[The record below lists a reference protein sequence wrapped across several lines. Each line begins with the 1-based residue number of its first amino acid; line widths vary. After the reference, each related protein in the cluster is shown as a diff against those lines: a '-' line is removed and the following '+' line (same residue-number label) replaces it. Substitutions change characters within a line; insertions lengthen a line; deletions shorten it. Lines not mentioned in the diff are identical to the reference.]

1 MLDATGQVDLT
12 AKNPRK
18 VARPDGQAKV
28 KNQAGRYGIIPG
40 MSAADFADGGGGDPP
55 AGVGQL
61 DDGKFTVNVDQA
73 SLAESAKLILGETLG
88 FNYTIDPRVQGTVTL
103 VSNRS
108 LTGREL
114 LSAYEAAL
122 RLAGAALIQSEG
134 NYKVVALQEVL
145 DGEMGTPDLGKGV
158 SPGYGV
164 NAIPLRYVSPASV
177 MELLDGFMARSG
189 TVRATKV
196 GNMILI
202 RGPSA
207 ERRQL
212 VDVVMSFDVDWMRNQ
227 TSGLARLENARAE
240 DVAGKVEQVFAD
252 DGAAAGPNALKVIP
266 VPSINSL
273 IVIARTRAKVN
284 TAMNWIRRLDQESV
298 DSPNYYV
305 YAVQN
310 GNAVHLARI
319 LNATF
324 GSGGGGA
331 GTTGDVAPDNQSMDV
346 SIANDTSGQ
355 EPPQP
360 DPQGSAEQLGKTDLQ
375 TGSTDGS
382 SSGSSASTGSGGGLG
397 GGTGGAGGDGSS
409 SIRITPNPT
418 NNTIV
423 ISATPKDYRKILA
436 TLRQMDAP
444 STQVLINTMIAE
456 VQLNDTLKYG
466 VQAYFESGNFS
477 FMLTEKTS
485 TAGSVISPKLPGMNL
500 VMGGISNPQL
510 VVDALSKVTNVRIVS
525 SPSLLV
531 MENETATIK
540 VGDQVPI
547 QTQTETTQGG
557 QTVNSYEYRD
567 TGVVLKVKPRVNA
580 NGAVMIDLGQEL
592 SAVQQDTGIGGQPK
606 FTQRTISSK
615 VSVNDQQTVL
625 LGGLIN
631 GTEDRSRVTVP
642 GASQLPLLG
651 RLVGTTGGIATRNE
665 MIVFITPTIVRNG
678 EEASQMSQDLR
689 AKMKNLNFA
698 EARPQP
704 PVSGTVCCSGSP
716 SGCGGGCGT
725 GMGRGSG
732 SGWPCAGMSGWG
744 WPPAPPSV
752 VAKRL

>member
-1 MLDATGQVDLT
+1 MVSSAAYRKRWAGMQFRPGRPLLLCLATVMLASCTPPSAMLDSAGQVDLS
-12 AKNPRK
+12 AKNPQK
-18 VARPDGQAKV
+18 VGNRNDGPVKV
-28 KNQAGRYGIIPG
+28 KNGAGRYEVIPG

-55 AGVGQL
+55 AGVGAL

-73 SLAESAKLILGETLG
+73 SLPESAKLILGETLG
-88 FNYTIDPRVQGTVTL
+88 YNYTIDPRVQGTVTL

-108 LTGREL
+108 LSGREL

-134 NYKVVALQEVL
+134 NFKIVALQEVL

-189 TVRATKV
+189 SVRASKI

-207 ERRQL
+207 ERKQL

-227 TSGLARLENARAE
+227 TTGLARLENARAE
-240 DVAGKVEQVFAD
+240 DVASKVEQVFAD
-252 DGAAAGPNALKVIP
+252 DAQASGANSLKVIP

-310 GNAVHLARI
+310 GNAVELARI

-355 EPPQP
+355 EAPQP
-360 DPQGSAEQLGKTDLQ
+360 DPQGSAEPLGKTDLQ
-375 TGSTDGS
+375 TGSTDN
-382 SSGSSASTGSGGGLG
+382 SGSAPATSGNTSTSSAGGGG
-397 GGTGGAGGDGSS
+397 YGGDGSS
-409 SIRITPNPT
+409 SIRITPNPA

-436 TLRQMDAP
+436 TLRQMDSA

-456 VQLNDTLKYG
+456 VSLNNQLRYG
-466 VQAYFESGNFS
+466 VQAYFESNNFS
-477 FMLTEKTS
+477 FAL
-485 TAGSVISPKLPGMNL
+485 AGAQPPAKGPIISPQFPGMNFL
-500 VMGGISNPQL
+500 WGGISNPKV
-510 VVDALSKVTNVRIVS
+510 VVDALSGITNVRIVS
-525 SPSLLV
+525 SPSVLV
-531 MENETATIK
+531 LENETATIK
-540 VGDQVPI
+540 VGDQIPI
-547 QTQTETTQGG
+547 QAQTVATDGG
-557 QTVNSYEYRD
+557 NFVNSYEYRD
-567 TGVVLKVKPRVNA
+567 TGVILKVRPRVNA
-580 NGAVMIDLGQEL
+580 NGVVTIELGQEL
-592 SAVQQDTGIGGQPK
+592 SAVQKEAGIDGNPK
-606 FTQRTISSK
+606 FTQRSVTSK

-625 LGGLIN
+625 LGGLIS
-631 GTEDRSRVTVP
+631 GVEERTRDTVP
-642 GASQLPLLG
+642 GADKVPILG
-651 RLVGTTGGIATRNE
+651 NLVGTTDNNGRRTE
-665 MIVFITPTIVRNG
+665 LIVFITPKIIRNG
-678 EEASQMSQDLR
+678 EEAARESQDLR
-689 AKMKNLNFA
+689 NKMKNLNFD
-698 EARPQP
+698 
-704 PVSGTVCCSGSP
+704 
-716 SGCGGGCGT
+716 
-725 GMGRGSG
+725 
-732 SGWPCAGMSGWG
+732 
-744 WPPAPPSV
+744 
-752 VAKRL
+752 

>member
-1 MLDATGQVDLT
+1 MLDGTSQVDLT
-12 AKNPRK
+12 ARNPQRITN
-18 VARPDGQAKV
+18 RNDGPVKV
-28 KNQAGRYGIIPG
+28 KNGVGRYEVIPG
-40 MSAADFADGGGGDPP
+40 MSAADFGDGGGGDPP

-73 SLAESAKLILGETLG
+73 SLPESAKLILGETLG
-88 FNYTIDPRVQGTVTL
+88 YNYTIDPRVQGTVTL

-108 LTGREL
+108 LTGGEL
-114 LSAYEAAL
+114 LSAYEASL
-122 RLAGAALIQSEG
+122 RLAGAALIQSDG
-134 NYKVVALQEVL
+134 NFKVVALQEVL

-189 TVRATKV
+189 SVRASKI

-227 TSGLARLENARAE
+227 TTGLARLENARAE
-240 DVAGKVEQVFAD
+240 DVAAKIEQVFAD
-252 DGAAAGPNALKVIP
+252 DAQASGPNALKVIP

-310 GNAVHLARI
+310 GNATELARI

-324 GSGGGGA
+324 GSGGGA
-331 GTTGDVAPDNQSMDV
+331 GTTAEVAPDNQSMDV

-355 EPPQP
+355 EQPTP
-360 DPQGSAEQLGKTDLQ
+360 DPQGSAEQQGKTDLQ
-375 TGSTDGS
+375 TGSTDGTSGAATVGTGSSS
-382 SSGSSASTGSGGGLG
+382 SSGGSNSGF
-397 GGTGGAGGDGSS
+397 GTGGSS
-409 SIRITPNPT
+409 SIRITPNPS

-456 VQLNDTLKYG
+456 VSLNNQLRYG
-466 VQAYFESGNFS
+466 VQAYFESNNFA
-477 FMLTEKTS
+477 FAL
-485 TAGSVISPKLPGMNL
+485 AGAKPATDGPIISPQFPGMNFL
-500 VMGGISNPQL
+500 WGGISNPKV
-510 VVDALSKVTNVRIVS
+510 VVDALSGITNVRIVS
-525 SPSLLV
+525 SPSVLV
-531 MENETATIK
+531 LENETATIK
-540 VGDQVPI
+540 VGDQIPI
-547 QTQTETTQGG
+547 QSQTAVTDGG
-557 QTVNSYEYRD
+557 NFVNSYEYRD
-567 TGVVLKVKPRVNA
+567 TGVILKVRPRVSA
-580 NGAVMIDLGQEL
+580 NGVVTIELGQEL
-592 SAVQQDTGIGGQPK
+592 SAVQKDSSGVGDNPK
-606 FTQRTISSK
+606 FTQRSVTSK

-625 LGGLIN
+625 LGGLIS
-631 GTEDRSRVTVP
+631 GIEDRTRNTVP
-642 GASQLPLLG
+642 GANKVPILG
-651 RLVGTTGGIATRNE
+651 NLVGTTDNNAQRTE
-665 MIVFITPTIVRNG
+665 LIVFITPKIIRNG
-678 EEASQMSQDLR
+678 EDAARASQDLR
-689 AKMKNLNFA
+689 DKLKNLNFD
-698 EARPQP
+698 
-704 PVSGTVCCSGSP
+704 
-716 SGCGGGCGT
+716 
-725 GMGRGSG
+725 
-732 SGWPCAGMSGWG
+732 
-744 WPPAPPSV
+744 
-752 VAKRL
+752 

>member
-1 MLDATGQVDLT
+1 MHFRPVRPLLLCLAALVLASCNPPSSMLDATGQVDLN
-12 AKNPRK
+12 AKNPRR
-18 VARPDGQAKV
+18 VTRNDGAVKV
-28 KNQAGRYGIIPG
+28 KNQAGRYEVIPG
-40 MSAADFADGGGGDPP
+40 MSAADFADGGSGEPP

-73 SLAESAKLILGETLG
+73 SLPESAKLILGETLG
-88 FNYTIDPRVQGTVTL
+88 YNYTIDPRVQGTVTL

-108 LTGREL
+108 LSGREL

-134 NYKVVALQEVL
+134 NYKIVALQEVL
-145 DGEMGTPDLGKGV
+145 DGEMGTPDFGKGV

-177 MELLDGFMARSG
+177 MELLDGFIARSG
-189 TVRATKV
+189 SVRASKI

-240 DVAGKVEQVFAD
+240 DVATKVQQVFAD
-252 DGAAAGPNALKVIP
+252 DGAASGPNALKVIP
-266 VPSINSL
+266 VPNINAV

-310 GNAVHLARI
+310 GNAVELARI

-324 GSGGGGA
+324 GSGGGSA
-331 GTTGDVAPDNQSMDV
+331 GTTAEVAPDSQSMDV
-346 SIANDTSGQ
+346 SMSNDTSGQ
-355 EPPQP
+355 ESPTP
-360 DPQGSAEQLGKTDLQ
+360 DPQGSAEQQGKTDLQ

-382 SSGSSASTGSGGGLG
+382 APPATTSGSGSSSSGSGSSY
-397 GGTGGAGGDGSS
+397 GGDGSS
-409 SIRITPNPT
+409 SLRITPNPS

-456 VQLNDTLKYG
+456 VSLNNQLRYG
-466 VQAYFESGNFS
+466 VQAYFESNGFA
-477 FMLTEKTS
+477 FAL
-485 TAGSVISPKLPGMNL
+485 AGSKPASTGSIINPQFPGMNFL
-500 VMGGISNPQL
+500 WGGISNPKV
-510 VVDALSKVTNVRIVS
+510 VVDALSGITNVRIVS
-525 SPSLLV
+525 SPSILV
-531 MENETATIK
+531 LENETATIK
-540 VGDQVPI
+540 VGDQIPI
-547 QTQTETTQGG
+547 QSQTAVTDGG
-557 QTVNSYEYRD
+557 NFVNSYEYRD
-567 TGVVLKVKPRVNA
+567 TGVILKVRPRVSA
-580 NGAVMIDLGQEL
+580 SGVVTIELGQEL
-592 SAVQQDTGIGGQPK
+592 SAVQKDSSGVGDNPK
-606 FTQRTISSK
+606 FTQRSVTSK

-625 LGGLIN
+625 LGGLIS
-631 GTEDRSRVTVP
+631 GIEDRTRNTVP
-642 GASQLPLLG
+642 GADKVPILG
-651 RLVGTTGGIATRNE
+651 NLIGTTDNNGQRTE
-665 MIVFITPTIVRNG
+665 LIVFITPKIIRNG
-678 EEASQMSQDLR
+678 EDAARESQDLR
-689 AKMKNLNFA
+689 NKMKNLNFD
-698 EARPQP
+698 
-704 PVSGTVCCSGSP
+704 
-716 SGCGGGCGT
+716 
-725 GMGRGSG
+725 
-732 SGWPCAGMSGWG
+732 
-744 WPPAPPSV
+744 
-752 VAKRL
+752 